1 MQASLVFF
9 KALLFENDLDLFL
22 LSQLAFTFQHLHL
35 TAAHL
40 GLTLLEAA
48 LNKLTEVDSALLDL
62 LQGLPQFLL
71 LLQLF
76 LQVYELTLQLPLLLV
91 KVVLVL
97 SLLGLQLGLMM
108 HLHFKLLTGK
118 SLLMRFNSFLF
129 LLDQE
134 VNSDLL
140 GSLNGFQVVL
150 VFVPQILKLPLMLS
164 LKLSK
169 PHALLS
175 YLLLHALNFFA
186 FLLLEES
193 FFLWDELLT
202 WDERHERCLAC
213 KGETPC
219 KAAT

>member
-1 MQASLVFF
+1 M
-9 KALLFENDLDLFL
+9 N
-22 LSQLAFTFQHLHL
+22 
-35 TAAHL
+35 
-40 GLTLLEAA
+40 
-48 LNKLTEVDSALLDL
+48 
-62 LQGLPQFLL
+62 
-71 LLQLF
+71 
-76 LQVYELTLQLPLLLV
+76 ELTLQLPLLLV

-97 SLLGLQLGLMM
+97 SLLGLKLGLMM
-108 HLHFKLLTGK
+108 HLHLKLLTGK
-118 SLLMRFNSFLF
+118 SLLMSFNSLLF